1 MLIERF
7 VHIVDDDAPVRRS
20 LQRLLQ
26 TAGFATAAYETP
38 FACLDAAP
46 RLKAGCLLL
55 DVRMPGMDGLQL
67 QAELIKRGVGLPI
80 IVMTGHADVQTAVR
94 AMKGGAIDF
103 IEKPFASESLIA
115 ALETAMADVGP
126 AARKKELNEA
136 AARIATLSPRER
148 QVLERLV
155 TGQPNKVIAF
165 DLGLSTRTVELHRAR
180 MLKRLG
186 LRRLA
191 EAIRL
196 AILAALL

>member
-20 LQRLLQ
+20 LQKLLQ
-26 TAGFATAAYETP
+26 TAGFATATYETP
-38 FACLDAAP
+38 LACLNAAP

-67 QAELIKRGVGLPI
+67 QAELIKRGVGLPM

-94 AMKGGAIDF
+94 AMKGGAVDF

-115 ALETAMADVGP
+115 AVETAMADVGP

-148 QVLERLV
+148 EVLERLV
-155 TGQPNKVIAF
+155 AGHPNKVIAF
-165 DLGLSTRTVELHRAR
+165 DLGLSPRTVELHRAR
-180 MLKRLG
+180 MLERLG
-186 LRRLA
+186 LRHLA

-196 AILAALL
+196 AVLAALL